1 MERKLSILVILLLCL
16 SVCLSA
22 CVHTNGDKRESNG
35 AVRPEKLGFEGGNL
49 NAGGLMCGDGNGW
62 VYYRSESDYWCLYK
76 AKFDGSGKIKLSD
89 GCPQNIDVLDGWV
102 YYSNFRDGFS
112 IYRVLVNGKEET
124 KLVDGYCSNLYV
136 AESGLY
142 FDMRDE
148 HNSAQIYHAN
158 LDGSEMKLIIPD
170 MKLCYYY
177 DGIVYCSN
185 TQKMCAYDLET
196 GTLSVICEEYTYNVS
211 VNDSGIYFWDV
222 NNDCFCRIDGDGST
236 EVIVSGG
243 DFYNLTGSKLYY
255 TGYRGVSSKS
265 PCIYCVDVETK
276 ESERVLS
283 LSDQYFD
290 IDGNLLGLTVDMQIT
305 EIVDESLFDD
315 EGQFIGYSE
324 NCSYTYAIEDLA
336 FARGSLRKS
345 IFETSKLDCLILLDG
360 GDGVVWD

>member
-1 MERKLSILVILLLCL
+1 MVGFITAVKAIIGVCTASLMDPARLN
-16 SVCLSA
+16 SV
-22 CVHTNGDKRESNG
+22 T
-35 AVRPEKLGFEGGNL
+35 
-49 NAGGLMCGDGNGW
+49 
-62 VYYRSESDYWCLYK
+62 
-76 AKFDGSGKIKLSD
+76 
-89 GCPQNIDVLDGWV
+89 DVLRTLMFWTGGCITPTSVTDSPSTECESTARRRQV
-102 YYSNFRDGFS
+102 F
-112 IYRVLVNGKEET
+112 
-124 KLVDGYCSNLYV
+124 VDGYCSNLYV

-185 TQKMCAYDLET
+185 TQKLCTYDLET
-196 GTLSVICEEYTYNVS
+196 GTLSAICEEYTYNVS

-222 NNDCFCRIDGDGST
+222 NNDCFCRIDGVRST

-243 DFYNLTGSKLYY
+243 DFYNLTGTKLYH
-255 TGYRGVSSKS
+255 TGYGGVSSKS
-265 PCIYCVDVETK
+265 PCICCVDVETK
-276 ESERVLS
+276 ERERVLS

-315 EGQFIGYSE
+315 EAS
-324 NCSYTYAIEDLA
+324 
-336 FARGSLRKS
+336 
-345 IFETSKLDCLILLDG
+345 LLDTVKIVLTHMLLRIWPLRAG
-360 GDGVVWD
+360 LSVRVYLKPQNWIVLFCWMGETVWFGISAGWDE